1 MEPKDLKNRI
11 IERMKKGPI
20 FFYDIL
26 NEFKEEDYRKILQA
40 WGLIREEHKLS
51 RDEQGR
57 YLFKAAEAP

>member
-1 MEPKDLKNRI
+1 MELEELKAEI
-11 IERMKKGPI
+11 TERMKKGPI
-20 FFYDIL
+20 FFFDIL

-57 YLFKAAEAP
+57 YLL

>member
-1 MEPKDLKNRI
+1 MELEELKAEI

-20 FFYDIL
+20 FFFDIL

-57 YLFKAAEAP
+57 YLL